1 MGYFSFQ
8 EVNNMSGFFFFKRPL
23 LSTKW
28 WTETIRISPWILDRD
43 PEISN
48 QVSQNLPF
56 VSWYSPRWEGGH
68 KCLYSCVLI
77 PSQADRFSFY

>member
-8 EVNNMSGFFFFKRPL
+8 EENNMSVFFFKRPF

-43 PEISN
+43 PSICLLVFS
-48 QVSQNLPF
+48 SM
-56 VSWYSPRWEGGH
+56 GGWSH
-68 KCLYSCVLI
+68 MLI
-77 PSQADRFSFY
+77 FMCAYTFPS

>member
-8 EVNNMSGFFFFKRPL
+8 EENNMSVFFLRDHF

-48 QVSQNLPF
+48 QVSQNFPF

-68 KCLYSCVLI
+68 TCLDSCVLI